1 MKKTKIQ
8 PIILCG
14 GSGTRLWPLSR
25 ESFPKQFIPL
35 LSNSERSL
43 LQETILR
50 ISGIENI
57 EQPIFICN
65 EEHRFI
71 VAEQMR
77 LINIKPKS
85 IILEPISRNTCP
97 AIALAT
103 LKAYEEEEDQVLL
116 VLSSDHLIKNKNK
129 FLESIDRSVRVAEEG
144 KLVTFGIVPTCP
156 ETGYGYIEAGDHL
169 KNESFSF
176 VIKKFIEK
184 PKLEL
189 AKKLILEK
197 NYTWNSGMFVFKTST
212 IMRELERFESSM
224 VGFCKKSLNKGFK
237 DLEFQRLDKESFA
250 RCNDTSIDV
259 SIMEKTN
266 LGVVIPLDVEWS
278 DVGSWQSLWENEE
291 KDNEGNVIAGKVLVK
306 NVKNSYI
313 KSDSRLVVCNGL
325 DNLIVVET
333 NDAILV
339 SEKDASK
346 NIKEIVKDLSDNKF
360 LEAKKHKKIYR
371 PWGSYTSVA
380 EDLKWQVKRIEVKP
394 GEQLSLQKH
403 KYRAEHWVVVRGIA
417 EVTLDD
423 KKSFLKEN
431 QSVFI
436 PLGSKHRLGNPGK
449 LTLILI
455 EVQSGSY
462 LGEDD
467 IERFQDDYG
476 RN

>member
-103 LKAYEEEEDQVLL
+103 LKAYEEKEDQVLL
-116 VLSSDHLIKNKNK
+116 ILSSDHLIKNKNK

-156 ETGYGYIEAGDHL
+156 ETGYGYIEAGDQF